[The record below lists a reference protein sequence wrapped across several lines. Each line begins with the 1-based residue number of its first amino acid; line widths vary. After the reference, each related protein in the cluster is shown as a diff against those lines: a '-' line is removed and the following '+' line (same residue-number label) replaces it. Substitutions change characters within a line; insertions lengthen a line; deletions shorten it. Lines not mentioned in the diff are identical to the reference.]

1 MRCAAPIGPPRT
13 QKGSDQM
20 KRVMVLFPLM
30 ALALS
35 ACSDMPRTWRQS
47 EIEEIAANRAE
58 DFADAGSAGVAN
70 ELAGQINQLEQR
82 IDELERENQGHKAMI
97 DELYENQRRTA
108 EYLRTFD

>member
-1 MRCAAPIGPPRT
+1 
-13 QKGSDQM
+13 M
-20 KRVMVLFPLM
+20 KRMMALVPLA

-35 ACSDMPRTWRQS
+35 ACSDQPKMWRQS
-47 EIEEIAANRAE
+47 EIEEIADNRAE
-58 DFADAGSAGVAN
+58 DFADAGSADVAN

-82 IDELERENQGHKAMI
+82 IDDLERENQGHKAMI

>member
-1 MRCAAPIGPPRT
+1 
-13 QKGSDQM
+13 M

-58 DFADAGSAGVAN
+58 DFADASSANVSD
-70 ELAGQINQLEQR
+70 ELATRINQLEQR
-82 IDELERENQGHKAMI
+82 IDDLEAENRNHKAMI